1 MSNGRIS
8 KDEYYINIAAAVSAR
23 STCLRRRYGC
33 VIVKNDEILSTGYNG
48 APRGEDNCCDAGIC
62 KRNLAG
68 IGHNTGDYAEC
79 SSVHAE
85 QNAMLS
91 ASRNEM
97 IGATLYLYG
106 EEWDNDLLLCW
117 MELDNPVPCPI
128 CTRMIKNAGIVRVV
142 NRRGDVCM

>member
-1 MSNGRIS
+1 MSDGRIS
-8 KDEYYINIAAAVSAR
+8 KDNYYLGIAAAVSAR

-48 APRGEDNCCDAGIC
+48 APRGEVNCCDIGTC
-62 KRNLAG
+62 KRNQAG

-106 EEWDNDLLLCW
+106 EECLDGLLFPW
-117 MELDNPVPCPI
+117 VELDAPVPCPI
-128 CTRMIKNAGIVRVV
+128 CKRMIKNAGIIRVV

>member
-8 KDEYYINIAAAVSAR
+8 KDAYYLGIAAAVSAR

-48 APRGEDNCCDAGIC
+48 APRGETNCCDVGAC
-62 KRNLAG
+62 KRNAAG
-68 IGHNTGDYAEC
+68 IGHNTGDYSEC

-106 EEWDNDLLLCW
+106 EEESEGEMMIPLLNA
-117 MELDNPVPCPI
+117 EPCPI
-128 CTRMIKNAGIVRVV
+128 CKRMIKNAGIIRVV